1 MTIKP
6 PKQIADKPVRKY
18 LETAVMLL
26 FISVIAAAFSMFP
39 RTSAADDTI
48 VSDDVVEE
56 APENQDYSKFRHA
69 NEAHS
74 RLPCLLCHNRDG
86 KSPTLKRSVGHSPCA
101 GCHVEQFSSNT
112 SPMCLICHNP
122 GSVAVKAFP
131 RLRSFNIKFDHG
143 RHLRQTNCATCH
155 KPSRRGVALSIPS
168 GASAHN
174 SCFQCHGPSTE
185 IGGKNI
191 GSCSTCHEP
200 GRPVRTSE
208 SAKAFSLNF
217 SHQEHGRTGKLNCA
231 SCHTV
236 RAGAARGRQVS
247 APLASMHFAPAGT
260 PSCAACHNS
269 KRAFGPGDF
278 SNCKRCHEGTT
289 FKF

>member
-1 MTIKP
+1 MMRNP
-6 PKQIADKPVRKY
+6 PKQNSNKPARTKY
-18 LETAVMLL
+18 LETAVLVL
-26 FISVIAAAFSMFP
+26 SVFVFVSAFMMFP
-39 RTSAADDTI
+39 ISSAADDA
-48 VSDDVVEE
+48 VVPSDAVEE
-56 APENQDYSKFRHA
+56 PPPPEDYSKFQHA
-69 NEAHS
+69 TAAHG

-86 KSPTLKRSVGHSPCA
+86 KSPVMKRSVGHSPCA

-112 SPMCLICHNP
+112 SLMCLICHNP
-122 GSVAVKAFP
+122 GSVAVKPFP

-143 RHLRQTNCATCH
+143 RHLRQTDCATCH
-155 KPSRRGVALSIPS
+155 KPRRGAALSIPS
-168 GASAHN
+168 GAAAHN
-174 SCFQCHGPSTE
+174 SCFQCHGPNTE

-208 SAKAFSLNF
+208 SAKAFSVNF
-217 SHQEHGRTGKLNCA
+217 SHREHGRAQKLNCS

-247 APLASMHFAPAGT
+247 SPAAAMHFARAGT
-260 PSCAACHNS
+260 PSCASCHNN

-278 SNCKRCHEGTT
+278 SNCKRCHEGQT